1 MGKSRK
7 ELALEEERDELCK
20 LLFLEKDEW
29 RRFRAHY
36 DTVLTL
42 EAEVKRLRAENDL
55 YRGASRNPDDIKTI
69 ERLRAAI
76 WQALDYP
83 YANRQSIDAILRRAL
98 TKPEG
103 ATMSDHKMSCSV
115 DPCTCGAEGGSA

>member
-29 RRFRAHY
+29 LRFRAHY

-42 EAEVKRLRAENDL
+42 EAEVERLEQERIRLAQNCD
-55 YRGASRNPDDIKTI
+55 RMVDMAHQKTREV

-76 WQALDYP
+76 LEKDEALDVAASVLASTGRP
-83 YANRQSIDAILRRAL
+83 DAARMCRDAAL
-98 TKPEG
+98 Y
-103 ATMSDHKMSCSV
+103 
-115 DPCTCGAEGGSA
+115 EGGNDEPAV

>member
-1 MGKSRK
+1 
-7 ELALEEERDELCK
+7 
-20 LLFLEKDEW
+20 LEKDEW

-76 WQALDYP
+76 LEKDEALDVAASVLASTGRP
-83 YANRQSIDAILRRAL
+83 EAARMCRDAAL
-98 TKPEG
+98 
-103 ATMSDHKMSCSV
+103 H
-115 DPCTCGAEGGSA
+115 EGGNDE